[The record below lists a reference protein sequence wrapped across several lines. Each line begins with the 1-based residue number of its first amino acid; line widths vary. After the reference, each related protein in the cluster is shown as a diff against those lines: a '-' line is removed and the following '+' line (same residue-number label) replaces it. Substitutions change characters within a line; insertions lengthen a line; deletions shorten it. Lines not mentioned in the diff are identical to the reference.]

1 MALLLSAS
9 DVRRALAM
17 ADAIEITREAFKQ
30 LALGNVNMPLRIHLK
45 TQSDDGDILV
55 MPAHIPQTGMV
66 SVKIVNIFK
75 GNATKG
81 LPFIQGL
88 VIVSDDSDGTVKAM
102 MDGAALTA
110 IRTGAATGV
119 ATDVL
124 ARKDS
129 RVVAV
134 FGAGVQ
140 ARTQLDAVCAVRD
153 IREVRIH
160 DHVPGAGDQFARKLE
175 EETGISAKGVDSG
188 KEALDGADI
197 VCAATTSP
205 VPVFRDEDVAPGTH
219 INAIGS
225 FRPEVQEI
233 CAETVVRSKT
243 VVDLKEMVLAESGD
257 LIIPIQKGL
266 MSDTDIH
273 GNLGDILIGKLVGRE
288 TDDEITFFKSVG
300 LAMQD
305 LAAAARIVENSQN
318 AKIGMEFSFQR

>member
-1 MALLLSAS
+1 MALLLSAK
-9 DVRRALAM
+9 DVRDALPM
-17 ADAIEITREAFKQ
+17 QDAIKTTREAFRQ
-30 LALGNVNMPLRIHLK
+30 LALGNVNTPQRIHLK
-45 TQSDDGDILV
+45 TQADDGDILV
-55 MPAHIPQTGMV
+55 MPSHIPQTGMV
-66 SVKIVNIFK
+66 GVKLVNIFK
-75 GNATKG
+75 GNAARG

-88 VIVSDDSDGTVKAM
+88 VIVSDDADGTVLAV
-102 MDGAALTA
+102 MDGATLTA
-110 IRTGAATGV
+110 LRTGAATGV

-124 ARKDS
+124 ARKDAK
-129 RVVAV
+129 VVAL

-153 IREVRIH
+153 IREVRIR
-160 DHVPGAGDQFARKLE
+160 DLVPGAAERFARNLE
-175 EETGISAKGVDSG
+175 AATGIGARAVDSG

-205 VPVFRDEDVAPGTH
+205 VPIFQDVDVAPGTH

-233 CAETVVRSKT
+233 CEETVIRSKT

-266 MSDTDIH
+266 MTDAGIH
-273 GNLGDILIGKLVGRE
+273 GNLGDILIGKLAGRE
-288 TDDEITFFKSVG
+288 NDEEITLFKSVG

-305 LAAAARIVENSQN
+305 LAAAACVVENGRN
-318 AKIGMEFSFQR
+318 LNIGMEFSFQG

>member
-9 DVRRALAM
+9 DVRRALPM
-17 ADAIEITREAFKQ
+17 QDAIESSREAFRQ
-30 LALGNVNMPLRIHLK
+30 LALGKVNMPLRIHLK
-45 TQSDDGDILV
+45 TLPDDGDILV
-55 MPAHIPQTGMV
+55 MPSHIPQTGMV
-66 SVKIVNIFK
+66 GVKIVKIFK
-75 GNATKG
+75 GNAARG

-88 VIVSDDSDGTVKAM
+88 VIVSDDTNGTVQAI

-110 IRTGAATGV
+110 LRTGAATGV
-119 ATDVL
+119 ATDLL
-124 ARKDS
+124 ARENSK
-129 RVVAV
+129 VVAV

-140 ARTQLDAVCAVRD
+140 ARTQLDAVRAVRD

-175 EETGISAKGVDSG
+175 AETGIAARAVDSG

-205 VPVFRDEDVAPGTH
+205 VPVFRDVDVAPGTH

-233 CAETVVRSKT
+233 CEGTVVRSKT
-243 VVDLKEMVLAESGD
+243 VVDLKEMALAESGD

-266 MSDTDIH
+266 MSDADIH
-273 GNLGDILIGKLVGRE
+273 GDLGDILIGKLVGRE
-288 TDDEITFFKSVG
+288 NDEEITLFKSVG

-305 LAAAARIVENSQN
+305 LAAAACIVRN
-318 AKIGMEFSFQR
+318 ARDANIGMEFSF